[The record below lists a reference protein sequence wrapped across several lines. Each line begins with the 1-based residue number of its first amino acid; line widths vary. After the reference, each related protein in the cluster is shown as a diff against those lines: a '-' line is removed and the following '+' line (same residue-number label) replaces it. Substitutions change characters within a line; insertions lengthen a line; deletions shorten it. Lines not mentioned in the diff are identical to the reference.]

1 MAGGR
6 ANATGRLCHPAAASC
21 TTCLDALPA
30 EVAWHIL
37 SALSPRDLALA
48 AQVCR
53 SWFYACSSQG
63 LWKQLFQ
70 QRWGSR
76 HLNPYLGLPHEES
89 NWKAAY
95 AKEARL
101 QRFGRLVVAQ
111 SFCAAIKL
119 RGTTISKEGNYYI
132 LVSDGVII
140 RDFGAFPGCGE
151 PSMAGLSAV
160 AACAEVQHRQDSVP
174 ALGACTQ
181 KSKCTWLASC
191 ADPYRCCDSMT
202 ASKLDTDTPSLGVP
216 ASPPCCSHGTPR
228 EDVLASPVPV
238 LRSRLSA
245 SSACPGLFERMLVF
259 AGDLD
264 AAWRAVEVQA

>member
-6 ANATGRLCHPAAASC
+6 AGAAGRLCHPAAASR

-30 EVAWHIL
+30 EVAWLIL

-53 SWFYACSSQG
+53 PWFYACSSQG

-76 HLNPYLGLPHEES
+76 RRRLNPSLGLPLQES

-101 QRFGRLVVAQ
+101 QRFGR
-111 SFCAAIKL
+111 
-119 RGTTISKEGNYYI
+119 GTTISREGNCYI

-140 RDFGAFPGCGE
+140 RDFGPFPGCGE

-160 AACAEVQHRQDSVP
+160 AACAEVQHRHDSVP
-174 ALGACTQ
+174 ARGACTQ
-181 KSKCTWLASC
+181 NAKCTWLAKC
-191 ADPYRCCDSMT
+191 ADPYRCYDLMT
-202 ASKLDTDTPSLGVP
+202 ASKLDTPTTRWGLGT
-216 ASPPCCSHGTPR
+216 SG

-238 LRSRLSA
+238 LSSGLVA
-245 SSACPGLFERMLVF
+245 SSASHGLFERMLVF

-264 AAWRAVEVQA
+264 AARRAAEVQA